1 MCGGDAVPGPGGVSR
16 RGLLGGIAVSAGGIL
31 LARAGMWPAA
41 AATTVDLGGVDV
53 IPRAE
58 WGGDL
63 APAGPIPAEPD
74 VRYLLV
80 HHSVDPGND
89 YAAGDVAGILRGFVR
104 FHTSPGKGWPDLAY
118 NFLVDRFGRVWEGR
132 TGSLAGP
139 VAGDATGGNQGFDQ
153 LCCFI
158 GNHQVAEPTPEAF
171 DAMGRLL
178 RAVAARSGVPLGEG
192 ATATFT
198 SRGSNR
204 HPAGATVTA
213 PTIAGHRDMSRTQCP
228 GDRVAARFGELRLL
242 AAGGAAPAAVST
254 SPSPS
259 STAAPP
265 GTAAPVATTAP
276 ATTTG
281 EPATTAPAASPA
293 AATTT
298 ATTATTDEAGGGA
311 GWARPVALTAG
322 SVAAVVAAAGIVRA
336 TRPRSTTS
344 GPSADSSG
352 GPAPE

>member
-1 MCGGDAVPGPGGVSR
+1 MCGSDAVPGLRLLSR
-16 RGLLGGIAVSAGGIL
+16 RSLLGGMAAGAGGLL
-31 LARAGMWPAA
+31 LARAGIGPASA
-41 AATTVDLGGVDV
+41 DTATVDLGGVAV
-53 IPRAE
+53 IPRGE

-89 YAAGDVAGILRGFVR
+89 YAETDVVGVLRGFVH
-104 FHTSPGKGWPDLAY
+104 FHTSPDRGWPDLAY

-158 GNHQVAEPTPEAF
+158 GNHQTAQPTAAAF
-171 DAMGRLL
+171 DTMARLL
-178 RAVAARSGVPLGEG
+178 RALAARYDVSLSDG

-204 HPAGATVTA
+204 HPAGAVVTTPTVV
-213 PTIAGHRDMSRTQCP
+213 GHRDMSRTQCP
-228 GDRVAARFGELRLL
+228 GDLVAARVGELRHL
-242 AAGGAAPAAVST
+242 AAGT
-254 SPSPS
+254 
-259 STAAPP
+259 TAPP
-265 GTAAPVATTAP
+265 LGTTAPPTTPVPAVTAPPVPATSAPPATPPPPTSP

-281 EPATTAPAASPA
+281 PPAGQAVAPVRPASPP
-293 AATTT
+293 T
-298 ATTATTDEAGGGA
+298 GA
-311 GWARPVALTAG
+311 SASWARPVALGTGTA
-322 SVAAVVAAAGIVRA
+322 AALAAAAGVARA
-336 TRPRSTTS
+336 SRRHQ
-344 GPSADSSG
+344 GPDSV
-352 GPAPE
+352 P